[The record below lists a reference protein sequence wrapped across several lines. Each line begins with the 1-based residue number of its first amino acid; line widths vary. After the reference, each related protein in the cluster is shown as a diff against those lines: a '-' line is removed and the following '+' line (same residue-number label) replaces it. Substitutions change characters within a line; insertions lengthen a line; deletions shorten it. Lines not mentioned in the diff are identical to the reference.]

1 MLLLA
6 NVGEELAVADQS
18 AGQGNDLAIP
28 SFEHRR
34 SLVAARQFL
43 GALRVTR
50 HFHEMC
56 RAALAESARM
66 SRTTYSTPAGTTF
79 GLRGPVQARYES
91 HGPSE
96 RRGWRRPK
104 HRRPPARKTR
114 PIGGS
119 GRCAPLAVGVA
130 QATQI
135 TQVGNGRSESL
146 AWLECGG
153 RHRLGPLKS
162 GTGSVG
168 CSGSRC
174 GWSRCPPLVV
184 IGRRVGTA
192 GSTRGRTGGTRP

>member
-18 AGQGNDLAIP
+18 AGQGDDFAIP

-50 HFHEMC
+50 HFQDLC

-66 SRTTYSTPAGTTF
+66 SRRT
-79 GLRGPVQARYES
+79 R
-91 HGPSE
+91 
-96 RRGWRRPK
+96 RRPA
-104 HRRPPARKTR
+104 RRSACAGPFRLGTKVIDRANAEVGEGRSIVALQPGKLGRSVDQAAAHPWPWGWPKPPRSR
-114 PIGGS
+114 
-119 GRCAPLAVGVA
+119 RL
-130 QATQI
+130 
-135 TQVGNGRSESL
+135 GNGRSESL

-184 IGRRVGTA
+184 IGRPVGTA